1 MPHIR
6 RYTTALAALLPAGAL
21 GLSSALAA
29 APDQPRQQP
38 RSPDPAISGLGDATH
53 EAEVANQLKAVRQAM
68 SELAGPKAA
77 EQKLAWWW
85 FRNFW
90 PNFRNYWPNW
100 GNYWRNW

>member
-1 MPHIR
+1 MSQTR

-29 APDQPRQQP
+29 APSEPERQPHATIAGTG
-38 RSPDPAISGLGDATH
+38 DPAHA
-53 EAEVANQLKAVRQAM
+53 AEVASQLKAIRGAM
-68 SELAGPKAA
+68 SALAGQQKAG
-77 EQKLAWWW
+77 EEKLAWWW
-85 FRNFW
+85 FRNYW

>member
-1 MPHIR
+1 MSYIG

-29 APDQPRQQP
+29 APAEPRAQPQ
-38 RSPDPAISGLGDATH
+38 SPDTAIAGIGDRAH
-53 EAEVANQLKAVRQAM
+53 EAEIANQLKAIRQAM
-68 SELAGPKAA
+68 STIAAPRAG
-77 EQKLAWWW
+77 EEKLVWWW
-85 FRNFW
+85 FRNWW